1 MWAWC
6 RMTATHRHHR
16 KRRSQGGDDSPTNIL
31 LLPQEVHAWV
41 HDNPDKAYEL
51 GWLVKSYDDPKE
63 ISVQIPEELVKIAKR
78 REKRQKEEARQ
89 RAVVSIRV
97 PKDEREDGAK
107 ILDELID
114 QCRFKL
120 TPVLGLKENCPAYYV
135 LVPVLS
141 DWLTNTPTTKEEE

>member
-1 MWAWC
+1 
-6 RMTATHRHHR
+6 MTATHRHHR

-41 HDNPDKAYEL
+41 HDNPDKAYKL
-51 GWLVKSYDDPKE
+51 GWLVKSHDDPTE
-63 ISVQIPEELVKIAKR
+63 ISVQIPEELVKIAKS

-107 ILDELID
+107 VLDELID

-120 TPVLGLKENCPAYYV
+120 APLKSYDEDVPAYFV
-135 LVPVLS
+135 LVDVLY
-141 DWLTNTPTTKEEE
+141 DWLTNSPTTEEEK

>member
-1 MWAWC
+1 MI
-6 RMTATHRHHR
+6 HRHHR

-51 GWLVKSYDDPKE
+51 GWLVKSHDDPTE

-97 PKDEREDGAK
+97 PKDEREDGAG
-107 ILDELID
+107 IFDDLVQQARERLM
-114 QCRFKL
+114 
-120 TPVLGLKENCPAYYV
+120 PVLGLKENCPAYYV
-135 LVPVLS
+135 LVPVLN
-141 DWLTNTPTTKEEE
+141 DWLTNSPTTEEEE

>member
-41 HDNPDKAYEL
+41 HDNPDKAYKL
-51 GWLVKSYDDPKE
+51 GWLVKSHDDPTE

-97 PKDEREDGAK
+97 PKDEREDGAG
-107 ILDELID
+107 IFDDLVQQARERLA
-114 QCRFKL
+114 
-120 TPVLGLKENCPAYYV
+120 PVLGLKENCPAYYV

-141 DWLTNTPTTKEEE
+141 DWLTNSPTTEEEE